1 MPVIVDPESVLP
13 DKTKSVRP
21 SQLVLWL
28 LFPVVLAVGFVA
40 GLVVGIKQGQNSTTT
55 STENQNKVNSTIIPN
70 SNTRV
75 TTNTTNANTNVS
87 NAFVNVSNTSIGSA
101 DYLKISAA
109 TQTALE
115 TQQQQDLD
123 KLVDNS
129 ATVTDIVRQ
138 RDLIG
143 IKYALKAYASV
154 LGQYP
159 TTSGQ
164 ATKIEAKDNEVLYAA
179 LKNFYGG
186 SYNLKIDPESPTYYY
201 GYTSDGSTF
210 SLTGYLTSK
219 QKVFT
224 LTDGA

>member
-1 MPVIVDPESVLP
+1 MPVIVDPEQVLP
-13 DKTKSVRP
+13 DKTKAVRP

-28 LFPVVLAVGFVA
+28 LFPVVLAIGFVA
-40 GLVVGIKQGQNSTTT
+40 GLVVGIKQGQNSVTANTGN
-55 STENQNKVNSTIIPN
+55 ENQVNSSIIPN

-87 NAFVNVSNTSIGSA
+87 NAFTNVTNSSIGTA
-101 DYLKISAA
+101 DYLKLPAA

-123 KLVDNS
+123 RLVDNS
-129 ATVTDIVRQ
+129 ASVTDIVRQ

-154 LGQYP
+154 VGQYP
-159 TTSGQ
+159 STGGQ
-164 ATKIEAKDNEVLYAA
+164 ATKIEGKDGEVLYAA

-210 SLTGYLTSK
+210 TLTCYLTSK
-219 QKVFT
+219 QKAFT